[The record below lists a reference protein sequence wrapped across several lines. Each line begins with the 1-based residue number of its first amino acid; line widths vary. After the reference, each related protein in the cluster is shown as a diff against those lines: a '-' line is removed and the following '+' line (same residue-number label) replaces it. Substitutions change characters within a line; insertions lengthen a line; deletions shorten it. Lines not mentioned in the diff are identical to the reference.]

1 MTSAAIPTMNN
12 PVIPMSAACAVFFLA
27 HANEKQGQAAYFAAL
42 HKSESGAKSVI
53 NAHPI
58 GYDMT
63 ALWKPLP
70 THLRVRFQKFDPLM

>member
-12 PVIPMSAACAVFFLA
+12 PAIPMSGACAVFFPA
-27 HANEKQGQAAYFAAL
+27 HANERPGQAAYFAAL

-53 NAHPI
+53 
-58 GYDMT
+58 MT
-63 ALWKPLP
+63 ALRKPLP

>member
-12 PVIPMSAACAVFFLA
+12 PVIPMSAACAVFFPA
-27 HANEKQGQAAYFAAL
+27 HANERPGQAAYFAAL

-53 NAHPI
+53 TPI
-58 GYDMT
+58 GCDLT